1 MGVRVAR
8 EDEAMSDTPTM
19 AAGPEHAAATHPAR
33 EVKAALTDF
42 LQEVAAQNAELRTKL
57 QHHEERLTMLDRK
70 HARLSASPAARPSL
84 STRGDPEPLHRK
96 AFAAYLRSG
105 ADDALRGVALEG
117 KGMRTA
123 VNAEGGY
130 LVDPETAEAIQGVLH
145 SAASV
150 RAIANV
156 VTVEATSFDVLVD
169 HSELGTGWA
178 TETGP
183 QTETATPLIDRISIP
198 LHELSAM
205 PKASQRLLDDAAFDI
220 EGWLASRIADRF
232 ARAEAAAFIS
242 GDGVDKPKGFL
253 SHEKVV
259 NTSWAWGKLGYIPSG
274 AAGAFRATNGADAIV
289 DLVYALDA
297 PYRAGAVFVMNSK
310 TAGTVRKMKDGDGRF
325 LWSDGLAA
333 AEPARLMGY
342 PVLVAE
348 DMPDVAANSFA
359 VAFGDFRAGYTI
371 AERPDLRVLRD
382 PFSAKPHVLFYAT
395 RRVGGDVADFKAI
408 KLLRFATS

>member
-1 MGVRVAR
+1 
-8 EDEAMSDTPTM
+8 MSDTQT
-19 AAGPEHAAATHPAR
+19 AAGTERATDTHPAR
-33 EVKAALTDF
+33 EVKAALTGF
-42 LQEVAAQNAELRTKL
+42 LSEFAAQHAELRTRV
-57 QHHEERLTMLDRK
+57 QQQEERLTMLDRK
-70 HARLSASPAARPSL
+70 HARLSSSAGRPSL
-84 STRGDPEPLHRK
+84 STGAEAEPMHRK

-105 ADDALRGVALEG
+105 ADEALRGVSLEG
-117 KGMRTA
+117 KAMRTS
-123 VNAEGGY
+123 VNAEGGF

-145 SAASV
+145 SAASI

-178 TETGP
+178 TEAGP
-183 QTETATPLIDRISIP
+183 ATETGTPLIDRISIP

-220 EGWLASRIADRF
+220 EGWLAGRIADRF

-253 SHEKVV
+253 NHLAVA
-259 NTSWAWGKLGYIPSG
+259 NTAWQWGRLGYVPSG
-274 AAGAFRATNGADAIV
+274 AAGAFKAANGADAIV

-310 TAGTVRKMKDGDGRF
+310 TAGAVRKMKDGDGRF

-348 DMPDVAANSFA
+348 DMPDIGAGAHA
-359 VAFGDFRAGYTI
+359 IAFGDFRAGYTI

-395 RRVGGDVADFKAI
+395 RRVGGDVSDFKAI